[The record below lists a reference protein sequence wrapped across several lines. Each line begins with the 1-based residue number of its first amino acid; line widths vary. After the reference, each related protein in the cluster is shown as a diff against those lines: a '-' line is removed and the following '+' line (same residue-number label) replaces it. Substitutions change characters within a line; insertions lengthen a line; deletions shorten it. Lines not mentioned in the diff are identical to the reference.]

1 MIWIFVTIGAILF
14 FIMREAKNA
23 RNQEI
28 INLLKEVLFLNK
40 NSEEE
45 INKLAEMIFREAL
58 KRSNKNVS
66 FEYIT
71 DSQNLINDFSL
82 LSYASVFRT
91 LKTTITDFSYLNQNQ
106 YISNKDKVAKETYES
121 ILEEI
126 TRSINKI

>member
-82 LSYASVFRT
+82 LSYASVFRA